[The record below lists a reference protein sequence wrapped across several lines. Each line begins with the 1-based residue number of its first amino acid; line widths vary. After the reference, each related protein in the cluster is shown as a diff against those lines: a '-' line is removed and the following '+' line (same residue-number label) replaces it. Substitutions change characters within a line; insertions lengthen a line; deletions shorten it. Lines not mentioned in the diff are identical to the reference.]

1 MRLEKSGRNELF
13 EWDAIVFRRGD
24 ELSLETSEE
33 KFILIAKKKK
43 RKNSSTIKTSLDP
56 RSIQESRKC
65 KRTNKE
71 KEEKESNHLFIFSQ
85 LPFKPF

>member
-43 RKNSSTIKTSLDP
+43 KGREITKGSG
-56 RSIQESRKC
+56 
-65 KRTNKE
+65 
-71 KEEKESNHLFIFSQ
+71 NHKI
-85 LPFKPF
+85 

>member
-43 RKNSSTIKTSLDP
+43 REKIPRQLKLPSILD
-56 RSIQESRKC
+56 RSK
-65 KRTNKE
+65 KV
-71 KEEKESNHLFIFSQ
+71 
-85 LPFKPF
+85 